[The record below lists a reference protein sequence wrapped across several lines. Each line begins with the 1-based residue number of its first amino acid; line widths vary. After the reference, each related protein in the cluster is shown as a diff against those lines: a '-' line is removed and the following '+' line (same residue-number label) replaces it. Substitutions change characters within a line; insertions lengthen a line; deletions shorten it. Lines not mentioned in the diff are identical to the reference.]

1 MQMAAPD
8 GATDAEANG
17 TEEEAKTGGDEDSFR
32 QFIHDIFMKSFSES
46 MLKECGV
53 QVIDMSIEDVVIVNA
68 ELATAMAS
76 AAVANSNLEKAT
88 IEAEI
93 VQVTANADA
102 KVALIDAQGK
112 AKAMNVLAK
121 ADADRISTISA
132 SLQGACAAAQILE
145 QVKASAAAL
154 SQGGS
159 TVMLAQD
166 TGALATLLGG
176 AQGAKLGPS
185 LA

>member
-1 MQMAAPD
+1 
-8 GATDAEANG
+8 
-17 TEEEAKTGGDEDSFR
+17 
-32 QFIHDIFMKSFSES
+32 
-46 MLKECGV
+46 
-53 QVIDMSIEDVVIVNA
+53 MSIEDVVIVNQ

-102 KVALIDAQGK
+102 KVALIAAQGQGK
-112 AKAMNVLAK
+112 AMAVTAK
-121 ADADRISTISA
+121 ADAERINILNDALASA
-132 SLQGACAAAQILE
+132 SPVVQQLE
-145 QVKASAAAL
+145 HIRASAGAL

-166 TGALATLLGG
+166 SLALTTLLGG
-176 AQGAKLGPS
+176 AQGS
-185 LA
+185 RLAPPVVKQ